1 MAKDYLPKI
10 GDTFYFKDIYGELQ
24 ERTCV
29 DILKGEK
36 DFQTIY
42 YTYKDKHGGL
52 FVTESSILN
61 PNSKQVKKLLA
72 AREKK
77 AWKEFWNDR
86 RLEEFCNL
94 FDNIFND
101 VTSNYVTGVLKEYIN
116 SKIK

>member
-10 GDTFYFKDIYGELQ
+10 GDTFYFKDSYGELQ

-29 DILKGEK
+29 DILKGEG
-36 DFQTIY
+36 DIQTIY
-42 YTYKDKHGGL
+42 YTHKDKHGGL
-52 FVTESSILN
+52 FVNESCILN

-72 AREKK
+72 IREKK

-94 FDNIFND
+94 CDDNFPK
-101 VTSNYVTGVLKEYIN
+101 YVKDVLKEYIN